1 MKLEH
6 KQEVTVGFLVIM
18 AVAIFVGGFAWLTGR
33 PLLAGRRVLVPVRF
47 ADVRGLSKGD
57 PVLTSGLQVGRVA
70 DVQLEDVGRVI
81 VSLELTTD
89 TWQPRIDARAEV
101 RSFDFLGTKF
111 VDYSPGHAEEFL
123 AAGQIITGTREIDA
137 LEGAG
142 QLADQAAMVLTGVQ
156 AFVDE
161 SVLNELM
168 ATLEASRSALEAI
181 TEVTKGGIID
191 DAAAAMRAMADAAER
206 VDSLVANP
214 AFERS
219 VNQLDEVTTSLQE
232 MADGLAGTTNALSRI
247 LEGMERGEG
256 SLGLALRDTSLY
268 HNANEALIALRK
280 LLDDLRERPGRYF
293 HLKVF

>member
-18 AVAIFVGGFAWLTGR
+18 AIAIFVGGFAWLTGK
-33 PLLAGRRVLVPVRF
+33 PLLAGRQVMVPVRF
-47 ADVRGLSKGD
+47 ADVKGLSKGD

-70 DVQLEDVGRVI
+70 DVRLEDVGRVI
-81 VSLELTTD
+81 VSLELTAD

-111 VDYSPGHAEEFL
+111 VDYNPGHAEEFL
-123 AAGQIITGTREIDA
+123 AAGQIITGTGEIDV

-142 QLADQAAMVLTGVQ
+142 ELADQAAAVLTGVQ

-161 SVLNELM
+161 SVLSELM
-168 ATLEASRSALEAI
+168 ATLQATRSALETL
-181 TEVTKGGIID
+181 TEVAQSRIVD
-191 DAAAAMRAMADAAER
+191 EASAAIATMANAAER
-206 VDSLVANP
+206 VDSLLANP
-214 AFERS
+214 ALEKS

-232 MADGLAGTTNALSRI
+232 MADGLAGATNALSRI

-268 HNANEALIALRK
+268 HNTNEALLALRK

>member
-18 AVAIFVGGFAWLTGR
+18 AVAIFVGGFAWLTGK
-33 PLLAGRRVLVPVRF
+33 PLLSGRRVVVTVRF
-47 ADVRGLSKGD
+47 ADVKGLSPGD

-101 RSFDFLGTKF
+101 KSFDFLGTKF
-111 VDYSPGHAEEFL
+111 VDYNPGRAEEFL

-142 QLADQAAMVLTGVQ
+142 QLADQAATVLTGVQ

-168 ATLEASRSALEAI
+168 ATLEASRNALEAI
-181 TEVTKGGIID
+181 TEVSKGGIID

-206 VDSLVANP
+206 IDSLVANP
-214 AFERS
+214 ALERS
-219 VNQLDEVTTSLQE
+219 VNQLDEVTTSLKE
-232 MADGLAGTTNALSRI
+232 MAEGLAGATTAFNRI
-247 LEGMERGEG
+247 LEGIERGEG

-268 HNANEALIALRK
+268 HNTNEVLISLQK

>member
-1 MKLEH
+1 MKREH
-6 KQEVTVGFLVIM
+6 KQEVTVGFLVIV

-33 PLLAGRRVLVPVRF
+33 PLLSGRRVVVTVRF
-47 ADVRGLSKGD
+47 ADVKGLSPGD

-101 RSFDFLGTKF
+101 KSFDFLGTKF
-111 VDYSPGHAEEFL
+111 VDYDPGHAQEFL
-123 AAGQIITGTREIDA
+123 AAGQIITGTREMDA

-142 QLADQAAMVLTGVQ
+142 QLADQAATVLTGVQ

-168 ATLEASRSALEAI
+168 ATLRASRNALEAI
-181 TEVTKGGIID
+181 TEVSTGGIID
-191 DAAAAMRAMADAAER
+191 DAAVAMRTMADAAER
-206 VDSLVANP
+206 IDSLVANP
-214 AFERS
+214 ALERS
-219 VNQLDEVTTSLQE
+219 VNQLDEVTTSLRE
-232 MADGLAGTTNALSRI
+232 MVEGLAAATNAFSRI
-247 LEGMERGEG
+247 LEGIEQGEG

-268 HNANEALIALRK
+268 HNTNEVLISLQK

>member
-18 AVAIFVGGFAWLTGR
+18 AIAIFIGGFAWLTGR
-33 PLLAGRRVLVPVRF
+33 PLLAGRQVVVPVRF
-47 ADVRGLSKGD
+47 ADVKGLSKGD

-70 DVQLEDVGRVI
+70 DVRLEDVGRVI

-89 TWQPRIDARAEV
+89 TWQPRIDARAGV
-101 RSFDFLGTKF
+101 KSFDFLGTKF
-111 VDYSPGHAEEFL
+111 VDYDPGHAEEFL
-123 AAGQIITGTREIDA
+123 AAGQIVTGTTEIDV

-142 QLADQAAMVLTGVQ
+142 ELADQAAAVLTGVQ

-168 ATLEASRSALEAI
+168 ATLQATRGALETL
-181 TEVTKGGIID
+181 TEVAQGRIVD
-191 DAAAAMRAMADAAER
+191 DASAAIATMANAAER
-206 VDSLVANP
+206 VDSLLANP
-214 AFERS
+214 ALEKS

-232 MADGLAGTTNALSRI
+232 MADGLAGATNALSRI

-268 HNANEALIALRK
+268 HNTNEALLALRK

>member
-6 KQEVTVGFLVIM
+6 KQEVTVGFLVII

-33 PLLAGRRVLVPVRF
+33 SLFAGRRVVVAVRF

-57 PVLTSGLQVGRVA
+57 PVLMSGRNVGRVA
-70 DVQLEDVGRVI
+70 EVRLEDVGRVI

-101 RSFDFLGTKF
+101 NSFDFLGTKF
-111 VDYSPGHAEEFL
+111 VDYDRGQAVEFL
-123 AAGQIITGTREIDA
+123 AAGQVITGTREIDA

-142 QLADQAAMVLTGVQ
+142 QLADKAAAVLTGVQ

-168 ATLEASRSALEAI
+168 ATLEASRRALEAI
-181 TEVTKGGIID
+181 TEVSKGGIID

-206 VDSLVANP
+206 IDSLVANP
-214 AFERS
+214 ALERS
-219 VNQLDEVTTSLQE
+219 VNQLDEVTTSLKE
-232 MADGLAGTTNALSRI
+232 MAEGLAGATNALNRI
-247 LEGMERGEG
+247 LEGMDRGEG

-268 HNANEALIALRK
+268 HNTNEVLISLRK

>member
-33 PLLAGRRVLVPVRF
+33 PLLGGRGVVVQVRF
-47 ADVRGLSKGD
+47 ADVRGLSPGD
-57 PVLTSGLQVGRVA
+57 PVLTSGLEVGRVA
-70 DVQLEDVGRVI
+70 EVRLEDVGRVI

-89 TWQPRIDARAEV
+89 TWQPKIDARAEV
-101 RSFDFLGTKF
+101 KSFDFLGTKF
-111 VDYSPGHAEEFL
+111 VDYDRGQAVEFL

-142 QLADQAAMVLTGVQ
+142 QLADQAATVLTGVQ

-161 SVLNELM
+161 SVLNELL

-181 TEVTKGGIID
+181 TELSKRGIID
-191 DAAAAMRAMADAAER
+191 DAATAMRAMADAAER
-206 VDSLVANP
+206 IDSLVANP
-214 AFERS
+214 ALERS
-219 VNQLDEVTTSLQE
+219 VDQLDEVTAGLKE
-232 MADGLAGTTNALSRI
+232 MAEGLAGATSALSGI
-247 LEGMERGEG
+247 LQGMERGEG

-268 HNANEALIALRK
+268 HNANEVLIALRK

>member
-18 AVAIFVGGFAWLTGR
+18 AIAIFVGGFAWLTGK
-33 PLLAGRRVLVPVRF
+33 PLLAGRQVVIPVRF
-47 ADVRGLSKGD
+47 VDVKGLSKGD

-70 DVQLEDVGRVI
+70 DVRLEDVGRVI

-111 VDYSPGHAEEFL
+111 VDYNPGHAEEFL
-123 AAGQIITGTREIDA
+123 AAGQIITGTGEIDV

-142 QLADQAAMVLTGVQ
+142 ELADQAAAVLTGVQ

-161 SVLNELM
+161 SVLSELM
-168 ATLEASRSALEAI
+168 ATLQATRSALETLTEVAQGRIVDEASAAI
-181 TEVTKGGIID
+181 TT
-191 DAAAAMRAMADAAER
+191 MANAAER
-206 VDSLVANP
+206 VDSLLANP
-214 AFERS
+214 ALEKS

-232 MADGLAGTTNALSRI
+232 MADGLAGATNALSRI

-268 HNANEALIALRK
+268 HNTNEALLALRK

>member
-18 AVAIFVGGFAWLTGR
+18 AIAIFIGGFAWLTGR
-33 PLLAGRRVLVPVRF
+33 PLLAGRQVVVPVRF
-47 ADVRGLSKGD
+47 ADVKSLSKGD

-70 DVQLEDVGRVI
+70 DVRLEDVGRVI

-111 VDYSPGHAEEFL
+111 VDYDPGHAEEFL
-123 AAGQIITGTREIDA
+123 AAGQIITGTGEIDV

-142 QLADQAAMVLTGVQ
+142 QLADQAAAVLTGVQ

-161 SVLNELM
+161 SVLSELM
-168 ATLEASRSALEAI
+168 ATLQATRSALETL
-181 TEVTKGGIID
+181 TEIAQGRIVD
-191 DAAAAMRAMADAAER
+191 DASAAIATMANAAER
-206 VDSLVANP
+206 VDSLLANP
-214 AFERS
+214 ALEKS

-232 MADGLAGTTNALSRI
+232 MADGLAGATNALSRI

-268 HNANEALIALRK
+268 HNTNEALLALRK

>member
-1 MKLEH
+1 MKLEQ
-6 KQEVTVGFLVIM
+6 KQEVMVGFLVIM
-18 AVAIFVGGFAWLTGR
+18 AIAIFVGGFAWLTGR
-33 PLLAGRRVLVPVRF
+33 PLLSGRGVVVQVRF
-47 ADVRGLSKGD
+47 ADVRGLSPGD
-57 PVLTSGLQVGRVA
+57 PVLTSGLEVGRVA
-70 DVQLEDVGRVI
+70 DVRLEDVGRVI

-89 TWQPRIDARAEV
+89 TWQPKIDARAEV
-101 RSFDFLGTKF
+101 KSFDFLGTKF
-111 VDYSPGHAEEFL
+111 VDYDRGQAVEFL

-142 QLADQAAMVLTGVQ
+142 QLADQAATVLTGVQ

-181 TEVTKGGIID
+181 TEASKGGIID

-206 VDSLVANP
+206 IDSLVANP
-214 AFERS
+214 ALERS
-219 VNQLDEVTTSLQE
+219 VNQLDEVSTSLKE
-232 MADGLAGTTNALSRI
+232 MAEGLAGASNALNRI

-268 HNANEALIALRK
+268 HNTNEVLIALRK

>member
-18 AVAIFVGGFAWLTGR
+18 AVAIFIGGFAWLTGR
-33 PLLAGRRVLVPVRF
+33 PLLAGRRVVVAVRF
-47 ADVRGLSKGD
+47 ADVRGLSPGD

-81 VSLELTTD
+81 VSLELTND
-89 TWQPRIDARAEV
+89 AWQPRIDARAEV

-111 VDYSPGHAEEFL
+111 VDYNPGHAEEFL
-123 AAGQIITGTREIDA
+123 AVGQIITGTGEIDV

-142 QLADQAAMVLTGVQ
+142 QLADQAAAVLTGVQ

-161 SVLNELM
+161 SVLSELM
-168 ATLEASRSALEAI
+168 ATLQAMRSALETL
-181 TEVTKGGIID
+181 TEVAQGGIVD
-191 DAAAAMRAMADAAER
+191 EASAAIATMANAAER
-206 VDSLVANP
+206 VDSLLANP
-214 AFERS
+214 ALERS
-219 VNQLDEVTTSLQE
+219 VNQLDEVTTSLKE
-232 MADGLAGTTNALSRI
+232 MAEGFAGATNALNGI

-268 HNANEALIALRK
+268 HNTNEVLLALRK